1 MSEATSDINFHKL
14 STYNDKGG
22 LNVIIE
28 TPKHSKNKYAYDEK
42 LRLFKL
48 KSMLPEGASF
58 PFDFG
63 FLPCTKGEDGDPLD
77 ILVLMESPAF
87 PGCLVECRLIGIIE
101 AEQREK
107 DGKTDRNDR
116 ILAVASE
123 SILFKDIKKLKDLS
137 DSLVEQIEYFFIS
150 YNEIEGKAFKVL
162 DKAGPHRAKKLI
174 DAGEK
179 KFRKNR
185 KN

>member
-14 STYNDKGG
+14 STYNDKGE

-58 PFDFG
+58 PYDFG

-101 AEQREK
+101 AEQTEK
-107 DGKTDRNDR
+107 NGK
-116 ILAVASE
+116 
-123 SILFKDIKKLKDLS
+123 
-137 DSLVEQIEYFFIS
+137 
-150 YNEIEGKAFKVL
+150 
-162 DKAGPHRAKKLI
+162 
-174 DAGEK
+174 
-179 KFRKNR
+179 
-185 KN
+185 